1 MTEETSFTLDLVF
14 EYLATNSRFA
24 EKFKLRY
31 FKEKKART
39 EALTGSPNSFSLR
52 QLV

>member
-1 MTEETSFTLDLVF
+1 MIEETSFTLDLLF
-14 EYLATNSRFA
+14 EYLATNSQFA
-24 EKFKLRY
+24 EKFQLRY

-39 EALTGSPNSFSLR
+39 EAPTVSPNSFSLR